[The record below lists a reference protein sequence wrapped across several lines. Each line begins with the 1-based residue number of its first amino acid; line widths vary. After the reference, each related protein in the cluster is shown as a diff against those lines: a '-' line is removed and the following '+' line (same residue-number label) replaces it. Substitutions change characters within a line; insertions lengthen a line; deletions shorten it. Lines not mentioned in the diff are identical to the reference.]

1 MAMLTAG
8 SLFSGI
14 GGLDLAASIA
24 GFDIRFQVEIDP
36 FCRKVLAK
44 HAADY
49 WKNATQFAD
58 ICGLSG
64 LETVDVLF
72 GGFPC
77 QDISHAGKGVGLE
90 GARSGL
96 WWEFYR
102 LIGEIRP
109 RAVVLENVAAIAYAG
124 RGGTEVIAALAG
136 LGYSAQWG
144 IVSAADAGAPHQRNR
159 WFCVGYADSCRFTES
174 HDTTRRQNPR
184 DEIRAIE
191 IRQYDRF
198 ITGKSRSI
206 RRILRAKTGLAY
218 PYRQRRTETR
228 GYRAEARERLIRT
241 GAVGYTNSQY
251 LKEQRFRFH
260 WEAELQT
267 FGCDGEGIAGTA
279 GANEPGMGRDAD
291 GISAKLDGNRLMQH
305 RWVARPNELQHED
318 EPPRLCG
325 KLPDRR
331 ARIKA
336 LGNAVVPQVAYPI
349 FKLLAEYLTETR

>member
-1 MAMLTAG
+1 MTLTAG

-49 WKNATQFAD
+49 WRNATQFTD
-58 ICGLSG
+58 ICGLTG
-64 LETVDVLF
+64 LEYVDVLF

-109 RAVVLENVAAIAYAG
+109 RAVVLENVAAITYDG
-124 RGGTEVIAALAG
+124 RGGTEVVAALAG
-136 LGYSAQWG
+136 LGYRARWG
-144 IVSAADAGAPHQRNR
+144 IVSAADANAPHQRDR
-159 WFCVGYADSCRFTES
+159 WFCVGYADSRGLSQSPVADRGQAAYHIIRDAEAGHGRKVARS
-174 HDTTRRQNPR
+174 SQSVRQ
-184 DEIRAIE
+184 
-191 IRQYDRF
+191 
-198 ITGKSRSI
+198 
-206 RRILRAKTGLAY
+206 ILRAKTGLAY
-218 PYRQRRTETR
+218 PYRQRRKKVA
-228 GYRAEARERLIRT
+228 GYRADSRQRLIRT
-241 GAVGYTNSQY
+241 GSMGNTNRQHIEKCCVAIEMATQ
-251 LKEQRFRFH
+251 LK
-260 WEAELQT
+260 T
-267 FGCDGEGIAGTA
+267 TGCTGEGIAGTA
-279 GANEPGMGRDAD
+279 GATEPGMGGNAD
-291 GISAKLDGNRLMQH
+291 GLSAKLDGTRLMQH
-305 RWVARPNELQHED
+305 RWVARPNEAQHED

-325 KLPDRR
+325 KIPNRR

-349 FKLLAEYLTETR
+349 FKLLFEYLSETR